1 MKCTAIIEIVHFA
14 CKVYCAS
21 KKMEKR
27 KEISLIEFPEQTE
40 PLIVLTP
47 RSRTACDMEGIDLQD
62 LVYRP
67 IETFAEGQTS
77 PRLIKLRFDFF
88 EAKRK
93 DLLILAIKARDRVLN
108 DRRMHRPRSAS
119 ATRSVDGST
128 KASSDYGI
136 LNMEREKLARFQ
148 EGERK
153 WLENCLTHELRLLKQ
168 LEADDHRL
176 SEESHDNMSKMIE
189 ESRRIKEMN
198 DRRRVIEEQ
207 KQRVTEAQQEL
218 EREKAKQA
226 FVHHQEELRKAQEA
240 EMNKKRLAHLK
251 SVRDAEARRQK
262 ELEKKRQ
269 QDQLWIQKQEA
280 LKSMEEHDQQ
290 RIKIIDACRDNI
302 MKRLHEK
309 MMNKQTRVTKSIE
322 KNKLIE
328 NERKQQLLKKLT
340 ADKHRDERLEESKRN
355 QLELSAKKSLQLMLK
370 RKFIQDES
378 QRKLDMRRKQIVQ
391 HQTEI
396 EQRLMEHEEKKTK
409 YLEFKREL
417 ELLKEQNKQMN
428 VERQRKK
435 EQYLR
440 DVYATKVVEK
450 DSKVEN
456 IFTERNRL
464 WEQRRKIAMEHQ
476 KSRDHVKRAIMEMR
490 IKSKM
495 DPKKLE
501 EYVEAVLSPPRKS
514 HDPFDDILETSE
526 HEPLPLEEQ
535 ISNTIATEE
544 PVEMSIPEQD
554 CGQVSPGE
562 PVEHTDNTDNTEPAM
577 EEKDEH
583 EHVETL
589 FQAQEYLNEHNMADS
604 GSPDPESSPKAY
616 VQAPQ
621 LDIDTT
627 TQFTRSVGELGSIDP
642 STSRVA
648 TTSADSDPGPN
659 N

>member
-1 MKCTAIIEIVHFA
+1 MDFEFA
-14 CKVYCAS
+14 CKVNCAP

-27 KEISLIEFPEQTE
+27 VEISLADFPEHPDSQ
-40 PLIVLTP
+40 VQLTP
-47 RSRTACDMEGIDLQD
+47 RSRTACDMEGVDPVD

-67 IETFAEGQTS
+67 IESFADGQVS
-77 PRLIKLRFDFF
+77 ARLVKLRYDFF

-93 DLLILAIKARDRVLN
+93 DLLMLATKARERVLN
-108 DRRMHRPRSAS
+108 DRRATRPRSSS
-119 ATRSVDGST
+119 ATRSTENST
-128 KASSDYGI
+128 RASSDWGI

-148 EGERK
+148 QGERK

-176 SEESHDNMSKMIE
+176 SEESNDSLAKMME

-198 DRRRVIEEQ
+198 DRRRGIDEQ
-207 KQRVTEAQQEL
+207 KQRVAEAQQEL

-226 FVHHQEELRKAQEA
+226 FVQHQEELRKAQES
-240 EMNKKRLAHLK
+240 ELNKKRIAHLK
-251 SVRDAEARRQK
+251 SVRDAEERRQK

-269 QDQLWIQKQEA
+269 QDQLWNEKQHA
-280 LKSMEEHDQQ
+280 LRSMELHDKE
-290 RIKIIDACRDNI
+290 RIKIIDGCRDSI

-309 MMNKQTRVTKSIE
+309 MVNKQSRVMKSIE

-355 QLELSAKKSLQLMLK
+355 QLEMSAKKSLQLMLK

-396 EQRLMEHEEKKTK
+396 EQRLVEHEGKKMK

-428 VERQRKK
+428 VDRQRKK

-440 DVYATKVVEK
+440 DTYATKVVEK
-450 DSKVEN
+450 DSKIEN

-464 WEQRRKIAMEHQ
+464 WEERRKIAMQHQ

-495 DPKKLE
+495 DSKTLE
-501 EYVEAVLSPPRKS
+501 EYVGAVLSPPRKCTQKYDS
-514 HDPFDDILETSE
+514 LNACEENDLEDHDDDTGGRVDEVVPDQAHNDAAYQESTSDQEIGETTTP
-526 HEPLPLEEQ
+526 HEP
-535 ISNTIATEE
+535 
-544 PVEMSIPEQD
+544 D
-554 CGQVSPGE
+554 CGHGHVDTLLQSE
-562 PVEHTDNTDNTEPAM
+562 EYINEQAM
-577 EEKDEH
+577 H
-583 EHVETL
+583 ETL
-589 FQAQEYLNEHNMADS
+589 
-604 GSPDPESSPKAY
+604 DPSIDVTPFTPSESEQFL
-616 VQAPQ
+616 QAPQ
-621 LDIDTT
+621 LDIDQSP
-627 TQFTRSVGELGSIDP
+627 QFTRSIGDLGTQELA
-642 STSRVA
+642 STR
-648 TTSADSDPGPN
+648 THEHN
-659 N
+659 

>member
-1 MKCTAIIEIVHFA
+1 M
-14 CKVYCAS
+14 
-21 KKMEKR
+21 
-27 KEISLIEFPEQTE
+27 EISLIEFPEKPE
-40 PLIVLTP
+40 PSIVLTP
-47 RSRTACDMEGIDLQD
+47 RSRIACDMEGIDPSD
-62 LVYRP
+62 LVFRS

-93 DLLILAIKARDRVLN
+93 DLLILAIKARERVLN
-108 DRRMHRPRSAS
+108 DRRGQRPRSAS
-119 ATRSVDGST
+119 ATRSTDGST
-128 KASSDYGI
+128 RASSDYGI

-153 WLENCLTHELRLLKQ
+153 WLENCLMHELRHLKQ

-176 SEESHDNMSKMIE
+176 SEESHDSQSKMIE

-198 DRRRVIEEQ
+198 DRRRAIDEQ
-207 KQRVTEAQQEL
+207 KQRVVEAQQEL
-218 EREKAKQA
+218 EREKAKQG
-226 FVHHQEELRKAQEA
+226 FVQHQEELRKSQEA

-269 QDQLWIQKQEA
+269 QDQLWNEKQEA
-280 LKSMEEHDQQ
+280 LRSMEEHDKE

-302 MKRLHEK
+302 MRRLHEK
-309 MMNKQTRVTKSIE
+309 MINKQSRVMKSIE
-322 KNKLIE
+322 KNKVIE
-328 NERKQQLLKKLT
+328 NERKQQLLKKLM

-355 QLELSAKKSLQLMLK
+355 QLEMSAKKSLQLMLK

-396 EQRLMEHEEKKTK
+396 EQRLSEHEEKKTK
-409 YLEFKREL
+409 YLEFKHEL

-435 EQYLR
+435 ELYLR
-440 DVYATKVVEK
+440 DVYATKVIEK
-450 DSKVEN
+450 DSKIEN
-456 IFTERNRL
+456 IFTERHRL

-495 DPKKLE
+495 DSKKLE
-501 EYVEAVLSPPRKS
+501 EYVGAVLSPTRKPQHS
-514 HDPFDDILETSE
+514 TNHTRDDDVG
-526 HEPLPLEEQ
+526 P
-535 ISNTIATEE
+535 NEE
-544 PVEMSIPEQD
+544 PHADTRED
-554 CGQVSPGE
+554 
-562 PVEHTDNTDNTEPAM
+562 PVESVLPTVEEIHQDTFEPIHPEASDVLVTSTQDQV
-577 EEKDEH
+577 DEH
-583 EHVETL
+583 EHVDTL
-589 FQAQEYLNEHNMADS
+589 FKSEEFINEQGMNWTPHVDS
-604 GSPDPESSPKAY
+604 GIASGTKAY

-621 LDIDTT
+621 LDIDGSP
-627 TQFTRSVGELGSIDP
+627 QFTRSLGELGSLDP
-642 STSRVA
+642 MTSRVA
-648 TTSADSDPGPN
+648 TTSAESDTHDK
-659 N
+659 